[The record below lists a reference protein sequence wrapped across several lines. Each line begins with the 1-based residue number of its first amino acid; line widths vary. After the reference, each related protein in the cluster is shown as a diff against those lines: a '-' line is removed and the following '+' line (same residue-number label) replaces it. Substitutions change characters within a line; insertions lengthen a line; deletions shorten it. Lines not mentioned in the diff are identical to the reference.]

1 MKANQKGFT
10 LIELMIVVAIIGILA
25 AVSIPMYRDY
35 TIRTRFAAAVASVAS
50 VQTAITDAYSQGVD
64 KADIDASGTTKDVW
78 QKIGLRAK
86 PAATAEVSD
95 ISVADGVISITLTKA
110 IDSTCD
116 TNTVT
121 FTPSFGSAKTVWA
134 ISKPTCDGVG
144 NDVYAVISTQ
154 IDRIGGS

>member
-64 KADIDASGTTKDVW
+64 ESDITASTTKADW
-78 QKIGLRAK
+78 QKIGLRDR
-86 PAATAEVSD
+86 PADTTEAIDLEVNE
-95 ISVADGVISITLTKA
+95 GVISITLTKA
-110 IDSTCD
+110 IDSTCEND
-116 TNTVT
+116 TVT
-121 FTPSFGSAKTVWA
+121 FSPDFGSAKTVWE
-134 ISKPTCDGVG
+134 ISKPACDGA
-144 NDVYAVISTQ
+144 DVAAVISTQ